1 MTSFQ
6 CNELKHELDETI
18 NVKITLIRFD
28 GDIIYIQNDFRPIFN
43 VFVSDDVDHN
53 VPVAKTF
60 FNMRLYNQSVKETC
74 KCIDIIDLLWVKPL
88 LSKFR
93 TFQWIFVIR
102 SFYICNRWAKCTIWF
117 ESKIDIIDNN
127 QFRSKQ
133 KWYTIFQ
140 RSISR

>member
-1 MTSFQ
+1 MSKQMTSFQ

-60 FNMRLYNQSVKETC
+60 FNVRLYNQSVKENTKRANALISSICC
-74 KCIDIIDLLWVKPL
+74 KLNHFYLNSVHSNGFSSSDH
-88 LSKFR
+88 F
-93 TFQWIFVIR
+93 TFAIVEPSVPFGL
-102 SFYICNRWAKCTIWF
+102 NRNSTL
-117 ESKIDIIDNN
+117 
-127 QFRSKQ
+127 
-133 KWYTIFQ
+133 
-140 RSISR
+140 